1 MKAYRDLFGKKIS
14 KQDVVQAVIHT
25 VRSKN
30 PYPANLSRQMNVGY
44 FKATRLA
51 KILADAG
58 VASPTD
64 QPKRVVLLK
73 EDAAV
78 NAALRQLKK
87 GSQS

>member
-1 MKAYRDLFGKKIS
+1 MFGRKLT

-30 PYPANLSRQMNVGY
+30 PYPANIARRMGIGY

-51 KILADAG
+51 RVLADAG
-58 VASPTD
+58 VASPMDAKNRT
-64 QPKRVVLLK
+64 VYLT

-87 GSQS
+87 GNK

>member
-1 MKAYRDLFGKKIS
+1 MKAYRDLFGKKLS

-30 PYPANLSRQMNVGY
+30 PYPANLSRSMGIGF
-44 FKATRLA
+44 FKANRLA
-51 KILADAG
+51 KVLADAG
-58 VASPTD
+58 VASPID
-64 QPKRVVLLK
+64 QKQRRVLLS

-87 GSQS
+87 GSK

>member
-1 MKAYRDLFGKKIS
+1 MAYRDLFGRKLS

-25 VRSKN
+25 VRGNN
-30 PYPANLSRQMNVGY
+30 PYPAFLSRNMGIGY

-51 KILADAG
+51 KVLADAN
-58 VASPTD
+58 VASPMD
-64 QPKRVVLLK
+64 SKDRRVLLS

-87 GSQS
+87 GNRK

>member
-1 MKAYRDLFGKKIS
+1 MKAYRDMFGRKLS

-25 VRSKN
+25 VRGKN
-30 PYPANLSRQMNVGY
+30 PYPAFISRSMGIGY

-51 KILADAG
+51 KVLADAG
-58 VASPTD
+58 VTTSMDAAN
-64 QPKRVVLLK
+64 RRVLLG

-87 GSQS
+87 GNK